1 MTTETELRALEADMW
16 TANSAGD
23 GHFYDTALRADAIV
37 VSRYGVLG
45 KAEIVPGIQRNHNPY
60 LRHKLSD
67 QRVMEVSSDSAL
79 ITYRADVTALVDG
92 EEVDFAVLATSVY
105 AREDGIWLCVLH
117 QQSAL

>member
-1 MTTETELRALEADMW
+1 MTVETELSTLEENMW
-16 TANSAGD
+16 TANRAGD
-23 GHFYDTALRADAIV
+23 GHFYDTRLRADAMV

-60 LRHKLSD
+60 LRNKLSD
-67 QRVMEVSSDSAL
+67 QRVVRISADSAL

-105 AREDGIWLCVLH
+105 AREGGGWLCVFH